1 MVYTREQAVQRAS
14 REQSNTP
21 DTCQLWTRTMFG
33 APSVGDRDGD
43 GDADAVDGWKSEP
56 ERFRHTDRNPP
67 AGTPVAWGGGSRG
80 YGHRAVSLGKIN
92 GVVMVRSTDAPTR
105 GRVGTVPLD
114 WFERNWGLHYLGW
127 SETIS
132 GQMIPFAAPKPPPAP
147 VVKTRGEAVDKLI
160 NQFQDVKAKP
170 GSERETL
177 LKKAKRQL
185 LKIKQYKK

>member
-1 MVYTREQAVQRAS
+1 MVYAREQAVQRAS

-33 APSVGDRDGD
+33 ATSVGDRDGD

-132 GQMIPFAAPKPPPAP
+132 GQMIPFAEPTPAP
-147 VVKTRGEAVDKLI
+147 SKPLGRGAKVDEAMETLSEAR
-160 NQFQDVKAKP
+160 AKP
-170 GSERETL
+170 GSARESL
-177 LKKAKRQL
+177 LKKAQRVLRQIPR
-185 LKIKQYKK
+185 LKS